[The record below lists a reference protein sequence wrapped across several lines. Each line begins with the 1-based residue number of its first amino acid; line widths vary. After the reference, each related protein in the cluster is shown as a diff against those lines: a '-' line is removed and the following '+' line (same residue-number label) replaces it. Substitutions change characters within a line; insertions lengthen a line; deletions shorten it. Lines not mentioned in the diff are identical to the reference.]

1 MVIHSIF
8 VEQAML
14 AERSSKRIE
23 KRQSYADVLRVY
35 R

>member
-1 MVIHSIF
+1 M
-8 VEQAML
+8 EKTNNPL

-23 KRQSYADVLRVY
+23 KRQSYADVLRAY